1 MKKIQHG
8 GYSVGIMTALPSL
21 FLKSHVIWKL
31 VKKKKKNLIQKMVF
45 NWQYLYKLG
54 QIYKTSLRVNP
65 EFWGCFIFGATMSH
79 SRQLR
84 TFLEKPLT

>member
-8 GYSVGIMTALPSL
+8 GYSVGIMTALPSS

-54 QIYKTSLRVNP
+54 QIYKTSL
-65 EFWGCFIFGATMSH
+65 EWIQSFEDAS
-79 SRQLR
+79 
-84 TFLEKPLT
+84 FLGPPCPILGN